1 VYERD
6 REGEVDR
13 LVIRVPSFLDGRVW
27 IFVCNLT
34 WEMEDQQLNEI
45 KTTQT
50 PGSRVNTVLKIDEP
64 YHDK

>member
-13 LVIRVPSFLDGRVW
+13 LVIRVPSFLDGCVW

-45 KTTQT
+45 QTT
-50 PGSRVNTVLKIDEP
+50 
-64 YHDK
+64 